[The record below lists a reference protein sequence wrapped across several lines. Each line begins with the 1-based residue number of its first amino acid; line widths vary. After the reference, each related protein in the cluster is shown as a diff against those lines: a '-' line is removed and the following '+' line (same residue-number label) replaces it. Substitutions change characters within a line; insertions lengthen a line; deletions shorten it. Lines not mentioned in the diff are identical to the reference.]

1 MASEEIFLQNIK
13 MIFKTFLKYSII
25 ELCLNAIIDSFNKN
39 FKQVKNAEI
48 LHVGEIQ
55 VGQYFS
61 KITDGYDGYF
71 ECRIERLY
79 NYYDDE
85 TYRCKVWISF
95 SGRGLSDGKEKQVN
109 YNRTCIDL
117 PVKGGFG
124 FQFIP

>member
-1 MASEEIFLQNIK
+1 
-13 MIFKTFLKYSII
+13 MIFKTFLKYSIL
-25 ELCLNAIIDSFNKN
+25 ELCLNAVIYSFNKN
-39 FKQVKNAEI
+39 FKQVKNTEI

-71 ECRIERLY
+71 KCRIERLH

-85 TYRCKVWISF
+85 TYRCKVWFSF
-95 SGRGLSDGKEKQVN
+95 SGNRLDEGEEIKVN
-109 YNRTCIDL
+109 YNRTMIDL

-124 FQFIP
+124 VQFIP